1 MWSGRVGG
9 PGRGPGG
16 PLVLLEEAST
26 SSARCREG
34 AYVACVVILVRSCKP
49 AVRPPQS
56 RGQGSVP
63 LFLRLASG
71 PWGSQRRRPPRAPRV
86 NEHRI
91 QQRPRSGF
99 GRCEQTWREL
109 NEEQGAEAVTFV
121 LHTYTHCAQ
130 KPPKCLSEG
139 ATEPRPRGCG
149 DPSQTLL
156 LSSMCGQHRGPGW
169 WRRRRPCRA
178 ADTHTDSP
186 VAHAGQALRPPA
198 KESWSSS

>member
-16 PLVLLEEAST
+16 PLVLREEAST
-26 SSARCREG
+26 SSAHCREG
-34 AYVACVVILVRSCKP
+34 AYMACVAILVRSCKP
-49 AVRPPQS
+49 AMRPPQS

-63 LFLRLASG
+63 LFLPLASG
-71 PWGSQRRRPPRAPRV
+71 PWGCQRRRPPRAPRV
-86 NEHRI
+86 NEHGI

-121 LHTYTHCAQ
+121 LHTCTHCAQ
-130 KPPKCLSEG
+130 K
-139 ATEPRPRGCG
+139 RPS
-149 DPSQTLL
+149 SQTLL
-156 LSSMCGQHRGPGW
+156 LSSVRGQHRGPGW
-169 WRRRRPCRA
+169 WRRRRSCRA
-178 ADTHTDSP
+178 ADTHADSP
-186 VAHAGQALRPPA
+186 VAHAGRALQPPA